1 MEVGISYLGWC
12 DPAGVTI
19 QSSSILGK
27 WQYLFRISIHKPALR
42 VPHLLSELI
51 HLLSELMYLPL
62 GFARGAAV
70 HIMCCLS
77 NGAWPQR
84 GQISITMPPKK
95 NTLVKKNRWLQL
107 VITGIECHHNDGL
120 WRWRYNWYSAII
132 PILSLSILTLRDF
145 SYYIINSI
153 VTVFITTNHSSNHL
167 IVTVTMVKLGFI
179 QPIIISSSYRFFLF
193 R

>member
-1 MEVGISYLGWC
+1 VLHKEAKLLYGQLMEMMKTMCGWLFLFPLGYAQKLLVERSQGETEGAYDTAEYLTPLGSLMEVGISYLGWC

-51 HLLSELMYLPL
+51 HLLSELIYPPL

-84 GQISITMPPKK
+84 GQISITMPTKNPTLATKK
-95 NTLVKKNRWLQL
+95 PMT
-107 VITGIECHHNDGL
+107 
-120 WRWRYNWYSAII
+120 
-132 PILSLSILTLRDF
+132 
-145 SYYIINSI
+145 
-153 VTVFITTNHSSNHL
+153 TVSNH
-167 IVTVTMVKLGFI
+167 
-179 QPIIISSSYRFFLF
+179 R
-193 R
+193 